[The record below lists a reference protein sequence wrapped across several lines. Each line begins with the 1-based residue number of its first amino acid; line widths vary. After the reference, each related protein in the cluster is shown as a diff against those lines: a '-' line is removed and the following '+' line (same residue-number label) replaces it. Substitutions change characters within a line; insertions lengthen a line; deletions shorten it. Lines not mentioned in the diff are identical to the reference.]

1 MGAISAYRGPPMTAD
16 GTIEVLVADDHPVVR
31 AGLVSL
37 LTTAAD
43 IEVVATARDGAEAV
57 ELAAEHHPD
66 VVVMDLSMPRV
77 CGVEAT
83 RKIAASAHPVP
94 ILILTAFS
102 DRARVGAA
110 LEAGAVG
117 HLLKDAD
124 PKTLIA
130 AVRAAGQPSRV

>member
-1 MGAISAYRGPPMTAD
+1 MTAD

-37 LTTAAD
+37 LTTADD

-66 VVVMDLSMPRV
+66 VVLMDLSMPRV

-83 RKIAASAHPVP
+83 RKIAASDGGVR

-110 LEAGAVG
+110 LDAGAFG
-117 HLLKDAD
+117 YLLKDAD
-124 PKTLIA
+124 PKALLGGVREA
-130 AVRAAGQPSRV
+130 GRACRAAREAEMN